1 MGIKENNGLEDSYPP
16 AYPKPKMSSIYLGF
30 LQIFEFVNIIYRF
43 RYVQLLCIHISSY
56 IYSIQFFSP

>member
-16 AYPKPKMSSIYLGF
+16 AYPKPMMSSIYLGF

-43 RYVQLLCIHISSY
+43 SSL
-56 IYSIQFFSP
+56 